1 MMKNVLKYLIIFFL
15 TLSGAGYANEDP
27 WFQLQE
33 KFHAGDMESASKQV
47 SKVSS
52 EPIPEPVSG
61 QVSDPTLDQGDP
73 WKKLRAVF
81 LPFSAEEEEQAPV
94 DPLAAKTMAQKIS
107 LRLARYETHIETAA
121 ETFDI
126 PKVVIQA
133 VIMAESGGDPL
144 AKAGTTSAIGLM
156 QTIDSTFEMA
166 KKALENQGIYI
177 PDTPFDPGAS
187 IMAGSWYLDRMY
199 KKALKDQKM
208 KIAARQDIS
217 SWRYPLEYYY
227 AGPLNG
233 AKAKNKIF
241 VFSNGTKRVIDKRA
255 YSKKI
260 QTWAKIL
267 EKA

>member
-1 MMKNVLKYLIIFFL
+1 MMKNVLNYLIIFFL
-15 TLSGAGYANEDP
+15 AICGAGYANEDP

-33 KFHAGDMESASKQV
+33 KFHARDIESV
-47 SKVSS
+47 SKPVSPASS
-52 EPIPEPVSG
+52 ESIPEPVSG
-61 QVSDPTLDQGDP
+61 QVSDLILDDDDP

-81 LPFSAEEEEQAPV
+81 LPFSAEEEKQAPV

-107 LRLARYETHIETAA
+107 LRLNQYEVHIEKAA
-121 ETFDI
+121 QIFDI
-126 PKVVIQA
+126 PQAIIQA
-133 VIMAESGGDPL
+133 VIMAESGGDSL
-144 AKAGTTSAIGLM
+144 AKAGTTSAKGLM
-156 QTIDSTFEMA
+156 QTIDSTFKMA
-166 KKALENQGIYI
+166 KKALEKQGIYI

-199 KKALKDQKM
+199 KKALTDQKM

-227 AGPLNG
+227 AGPGNG
-233 AKAKNKIF
+233 AKPKNKIF
-241 VFSNGTKRVIDKRA
+241 VFSNGTKRIIDKRA

-267 EKA
+267 EEK